1 MLIPTV
7 IEKSPFG
14 ERAYDIYSRLLR
26 ERIIFLTG
34 EVNDQMAN
42 TIVAQMLFLESED
55 PKKEISLY
63 INSPGGSVSAGM
75 AIVDTMNH
83 IKPEVSTIC
92 VGVAASMG
100 AWILSQGQKGKRF
113 ILPNAEV
120 LIHQPLGGVSGQ
132 ASDILITAENIIKIK
147 NKMIK
152 MLSVATGQKEEKVA
166 KDVDRDFWMDADES
180 KKYGIVDK
188 IMIKPVT
195 KK

>member
-152 MLSVATGQKEEKVA
+152 MLSLATGQKEDKIA
-166 KDVDRDFWMDADES
+166 KDVDRDFWMDAEES

-188 IMIKPVT
+188 IMIKPAT